1 LFIILQTMSSEQ
13 FIITFKDRA
22 TPEQIAQFTKKVT
35 SEGGEVRASLTN
47 INGLVAQ
54 LPGSFN
60 IISLQGDD
68 IIEAIEP
75 DGIATVEPQEIDDL
89 YMSSMD

>member
-1 LFIILQTMSSEQ
+1 MSSEPK

-35 SEGGEVRASLTN
+35 SEGGKITANLTN
-47 INGLVAQ
+47 INGLAAQ
-54 LPGSFN
+54 LPSSFN
-60 IISLQGDD
+60 VQSLQGDD

-75 DGIATVEPQEIDDL
+75 DGVATIQQQ
-89 YMSSMD
+89 